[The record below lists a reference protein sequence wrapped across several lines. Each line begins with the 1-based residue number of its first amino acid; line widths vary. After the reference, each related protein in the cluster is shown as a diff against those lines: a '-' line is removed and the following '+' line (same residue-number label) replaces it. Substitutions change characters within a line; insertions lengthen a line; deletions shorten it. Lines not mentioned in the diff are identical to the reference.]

1 MTGTAQTEAAE
12 LHEIYKLG
20 VVSIPTNK
28 PMIRADQSDLIY
40 KTEEAKYI
48 AVVDDVA
55 ERYEKGQP
63 VLIGTTSVERSEY
76 LSRQFIKRRIP
87 HNVLNAKYHEQ
98 EAGIIAEAGRRGAIT
113 VATNMAG
120 RGTDIVL
127 GGNVDFLAD
136 KRLREQGLDPVE
148 TPDEYE
154 AAWHEL
160 LPPESRTRP
169 RRRPRK
175 SSPRAGCTCWAPSGT
190 SRAASTTSCAAA
202 RAARATRASRGS
214 TCRWPTS

>member
-1 MTGTAQTEAAE
+1 M
-12 LHEIYKLG
+12 
-20 VVSIPTNK
+20 V
-28 PMIRADQSDLIY
+28 RADQSDLIY

-48 AVVDDVA
+48 AVVDDVT

-76 LSRQFIKRRIP
+76 LSRQFQKRRIP

-136 KRLREQGLDPVE
+136 KRLRDQGLDPVE
-148 TPDEYE
+148 TQEDYD

-160 LPPESRTRP
+160 LPRVKAE
-169 RRRPRK
+169 
-175 SSPRAGCTCWAPSGT
+175 
-190 SRAASTTSCAAA
+190 AAS
-202 RAARATRASRGS
+202 RPKR
-214 TCRWPTS
+214 

>member
-1 MTGTAQTEAAE
+1 MVRT
-12 LHEIYKLG
+12 
-20 VVSIPTNK
+20 
-28 PMIRADQSDLIY
+28 DQSDLIY

-48 AVVDDVA
+48 AVVDDVG

-76 LSRQFIKRRIP
+76 LSRQFAKRRIP

-136 KRLREQGLDPVE
+136 LRLRERGLDPVE
-148 TPDEYE
+148 TRRRVRGRLGRD
-154 AAWHEL
+154 AAAGQGRGQ
-160 LPPESRTRP
+160 PRRP
-169 RRRPRK
+169 RR
-175 SSPRAGCTCWAPSGT
+175 SSTSAASTCWAPSGT

-202 RAARATRASRGS
+202 PAARATRASRAS
-214 TCRWPTS
+214 TCRWATS